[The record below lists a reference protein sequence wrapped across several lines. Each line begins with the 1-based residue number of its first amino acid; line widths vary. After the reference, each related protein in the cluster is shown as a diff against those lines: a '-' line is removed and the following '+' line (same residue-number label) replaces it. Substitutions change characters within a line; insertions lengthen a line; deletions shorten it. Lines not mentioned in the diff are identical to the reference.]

1 MKTPIYRINS
11 GNANIQMAQLS
22 NTESISNWKNNGFFI
37 KAFAICRDLCVF
49 VYVCVCLSD
58 CPSVCL
64 CEFTNNVIQ
73 WYCFVEILGIG
84 PKSLINLYQYDV
96 IFTQNITGKG
106 LLIH

>member
-1 MKTPIYRINS
+1 MERLNQVYS
-11 GNANIQMAQLS
+11 
-22 NTESISNWKNNGFFI
+22 TEIEFI
-37 KAFAICRDLCVF
+37 
-49 VYVCVCLSD
+49 
-58 CPSVCL
+58 
-64 CEFTNNVIQ
+64 EFTNNVIQ